1 MSMSLQLPTE
11 EELDYCRRAAGPGRR
26 KKAVRGPIV
35 ADLPIE
41 SIVAVIDTRE
51 QLPHDLHPLK
61 MEVNTLKTGDYSVR
75 GLERFVAIERKNP
88 TDFLS
93 CVGVER
99 DRFDACVQRM
109 LAYPHRAIVIEM
121 SREEVN
127 AGNWKSKVTPSS
139 AWGSIMAWMSRGI
152 PVLLSGDRDQAAKDV
167 FDLLVHAARQ
177 RWRESRE
184 LLVSAQRIE
193 EGS

>member
-11 EELDYCRRAAGPGRR
+11 EELDYYRRAAGSGRR
-26 KKAVRGPIV
+26 KKTVRGPIP
-35 ADLPIE
+35 AELPIE

-51 QLPHDLHPLK
+51 QLPHDLQPLK
-61 MEVNTLKTGDYSVR
+61 METDTLKTGDYSVR

-99 DRFDACVQRM
+99 DRFEACVQRM
-109 LAYPHRAIVIEM
+109 LSYPHRAIVIEM
-121 SREEVN
+121 SRDEVS
-127 AGNWKSKVTPSS
+127 AGNWRSKVTPGA

-152 PVLLSGDRDQAAKDV
+152 PVVLSGGRNEAAKDV
-167 FDLLVHAARQ
+167 FDLLIHAARQ
-177 RWRESRE
+177 RWWESRE
-184 LLVSAQRIE
+184 LIVSAQRIE
-193 EGS
+193 EGA